1 MVIYALI
8 CDATRKA
15 YVGCT
20 KGKPAKRL
28 REHRCL
34 LNQRKHSC
42 SEMVQDWHQFGAGS
56 FRLVLLEPLA
66 PDVSVDQKRD
76 REKFWME
83 EYNRNGLLYNTD
95 MRSFELTAE
104 QQRKGTEKARHVPK
118 YFSPEALMRKRMSQ
132 LGIPKGHGAKISA
145 TKRARKAQQVMR

>member
-1 MVIYALI
+1 MVMIYALI

-42 SEMVQDWHQFGAGS
+42 SEMVHDWHQFGSGS
-56 FRLVLLEPLA
+56 FQLVLIESLPA
-66 PDVSVDQKRD
+66 DISVDQKRD

-83 EYNRNGLLYNTD
+83 EYNRKGLLYNTD
-95 MRSFELTAE
+95 MRSFELSAE
-104 QQRKGTEKARHVPK
+104 QNRKGVELAREVNRGRIH
-118 YFSPEALMRKRMSQ
+118 SPESRLKRRLAQ

-145 TKRARKAQQVMR
+145 TKLARKLNK